1 MKKLIA
7 LVFAA
12 SFLFTGCASELEK
25 KAEAVVEKA
34 CACGDD
40 AKCKLDAG
48 IAGLK
53 LAKEIAEAEDQG
65 AAEALAKLAE
75 CKK

>member
-12 SFLFTGCASELEK
+12 SFLFTGCASELEN
-25 KAEAVVEKA
+25 KAEALVEKA

-40 AKCKLDAG
+40 AKCKLELVG
-48 IAGLK
+48 PVLE
-53 LAKEIAEAEDQG
+53 LTKEIMKAEDEG
-65 AAEALAKLAE
+65 AAKALAKGKD
-75 CKK
+75 CK